1 MGSISSL
8 GTGVIKIKET
18 ATQSLL
24 QIVMDIS
31 PKFQARQIVSL
42 DYSNQNLYAE
52 VIEIVVSRQ
61 LCWVRPLLLVNS
73 TQELPLVIDLR
84 NVSDLLWPLDL
95 FRPALDTEVIAFLGQ
110 LFATELKFEPD
121 LGAKQQFNLFIHQ
134 LWQAHQR
141 GQET

>member
-1 MGSISSL
+1 
-8 GTGVIKIKET
+8 
-18 ATQSLL
+18 
-24 QIVMDIS
+24 MDIS
-31 PKFQARQIVSL
+31 PKFQPGQIVSL
-42 DYSNQNLYAE
+42 DYSRQNLYAE

-73 TQELPLVIDLR
+73 TQELPLVMDLQ

-110 LFATELKFEPD
+110 LFPKELKFEPY

-134 LWQAHQR
+134 LWQAYQQR
-141 GQET
+141 QEA

>member
-1 MGSISSL
+1 
-8 GTGVIKIKET
+8 
-18 ATQSLL
+18 
-24 QIVMDIS
+24 MDIS
-31 PKFQARQIVSL
+31 PKFQPGQIVSL
-42 DYSNQNLYAE
+42 DYSHQHLYAE

-84 NVSDLLWPLDL
+84 EVSDLLWPLDL

-110 LFATELKFEPD
+110 IFPKELKFEPD
-121 LGAKQQFNLFIHQ
+121 FVAKQQFNLFIHQ
-134 LWQAHQR
+134 LWQAHQQ

>member
-1 MGSISSL
+1 
-8 GTGVIKIKET
+8 
-18 ATQSLL
+18 
-24 QIVMDIS
+24 MDIS
-31 PKFQARQIVSL
+31 PKFQPGQIVSL
-42 DYSNQNLYAE
+42 DYSRQNLYAE

-73 TQELPLVIDLR
+73 TQELPLVMDLR
-84 NVSDLLWPLDL
+84 NVSDLLCPLDL

-110 LFATELKFEPD
+110 LFPKELKFEPD

-134 LWQAHQR
+134 LWQAYQQ